1 MIKNIIK
8 KFSKSKIEVLL
19 TLSFA
24 ICLSSINTV
33 QDDFV
38 KFFYFEKKNFFN
50 YLNFFRFIA
59 PTFIIVLLSFFFTFN
74 KNINKLLLYFFFYAI
89 WQILIFTIQSPS
101 PLNYIVNYQLI
112 LNSISILL
120 IFLLADQ
127 YNVELEK
134 KILFILI
141 VYISLISIFFY
152 SKLIFEFIDNKN
164 LLYLYGTDTL
174 FPESKNFEQ
183 ANPRVTGLA
192 RMFLLIF
199 FFLFFYHLNISNKF
213 VKIIFFLISFFL
225 IMGIY
230 ATQTRGGAVGILI
243 FVIFYLFFFKEKL
256 IKKILYILCLIL
268 IPMVTFEGIIY
279 LKKDFH
285 TTSNKSSYTTSNK
298 SSYTTS
304 NKSSYTTS
312 NKSSYTTSNK
322 SSLSDT
328 TLNTNNVI
336 DSRIAKNIS
345 SSGRIDIWKASFKI
359 VKEKKII
366 LGKGPQADRLL
377 LSEHQGKSILNNNV
391 PIFDNNSSN
400 ALIYSFLSGGL
411 ISFVTLLIV
420 YFLILRQIFFYLFIK
435 KAISKKYFLINFSLI
450 TLIFLTVRTVFEN
463 GYAVFGVDYLFCITC
478 YFILIK
484 SYKIK
489 NNYYLFLRKFKI
501 FFFSFKKYFSLT

>member
-8 KFSKSKIEVLL
+8 KFSKSKIEILL

-127 YNVELEK
+127 YNIELEK

-183 ANPRVTGLA
+183 VNPRVTGLA

-285 TTSNKSSYTTSNK
+285 
-298 SSYTTS
+298 
-304 NKSSYTTS
+304 
-312 NKSSYTTSNK
+312 TTSNK

>member
-8 KFSKSKIEVLL
+8 KFSKSKIEILL
-19 TLSFA
+19 TMSFA

-285 TTSNKSSYTTSNK
+285 TTSNKSS
-298 SSYTTS
+298 
-304 NKSSYTTS
+304 
-312 NKSSYTTSNK
+312 
-322 SSLSDT
+322 LSDT

-359 VKEKKII
+359 IKEKKII

-478 YFILIK
+478 YFIIIK

>member
-8 KFSKSKIEVLL
+8 KFSKSKIEILL
-19 TLSFA
+19 TLSLA

-38 KFFYFEKKNFFN
+38 KFFYLEKKNFFN

-59 PTFIIVLLSFFFTFN
+59 PTFIIILLSFFFTFK
-74 KNINKLLLYFFFYAI
+74 KNINKLLLYFFLYGI
-89 WQILIFTIQSPS
+89 WQILIFTIQNPGS
-101 PLNYIVNYQLI
+101 LNYIVNYQLI

-127 YNVELEK
+127 YDVELEK

-141 VYISLISIFFY
+141 VYISLISFFFY

-199 FFLFFYHLNISNKF
+199 YFLFFYHLNISNKF

-225 IMGIY
+225 IMGVY
-230 ATQTRGGAVGILI
+230 ATQTRGGIIGILI
-243 FVIFYLFFFKEKL
+243 FIIFYLFFFREKL
-256 IKKILYILCLIL
+256 IKKLLYILCLIL

-279 LKKDFH
+279 VKKNFH
-285 TTSNKSSYTTSNK
+285 TTA
-298 SSYTTS
+298 
-304 NKSSYTTS
+304 
-312 NKSSYTTSNK
+312 NK
-322 SSLSDT
+322 SSLNDAA
-328 TLNTNNVI
+328 LNTNNVF

-345 SSGRIDIWKASFKI
+345 SSGRIDIWKISFKI
-359 VKEKKII
+359 IKEKKII

-400 ALIYSFLSGGL
+400 ALIYSYLCGGL
-411 ISFVTLLIV
+411 ISFTILLIV
-420 YFLILRQIFFYLFIK
+420 YFLILKQIFFYLFIK
-435 KAISKKYFLINFSLI
+435 KTISKKYFIINFALI
-450 TLIFLTVRTVFEN
+450 TIIFLTVRTVFEN

-484 SYKIK
+484 SYKNK
-489 NNYYLFLRKFKI
+489 NYYYLFLRKFKI
-501 FFFSFKKYFSLT
+501 FFFSSKKYFSLT

>member
-8 KFSKSKIEVLL
+8 KFSKSKIEILL
-19 TLSFA
+19 TMSFA

-285 TTSNKSSYTTSNK
+285 TTSNKSS
-298 SSYTTS
+298 
-304 NKSSYTTS
+304 
-312 NKSSYTTSNK
+312 
-322 SSLSDT
+322 LSDT

-359 VKEKKII
+359 IKEKKII

>member
-1 MIKNIIK
+1 MIKNMIK
-8 KFSKSKIEVLL
+8 KFSKSKIEILL

-38 KFFYFEKKNFFN
+38 KFFYLEKKNFFN

-164 LLYLYGTDTL
+164 LFYLYRTDTL

-199 FFLFFYHLNISNKF
+199 FFLFFYHFNISNKF

-279 LKKDFH
+279 LKKDFL
-285 TTSNKSSYTTSNK
+285 
-298 SSYTTS
+298 
-304 NKSSYTTS
+304 
-312 NKSSYTTSNK
+312 TTSNK

-359 VKEKKII
+359 IKEKKII

>member
-8 KFSKSKIEVLL
+8 KFSKSKIEILL

-38 KFFYFEKKNFFN
+38 KFFYLEKKNFFN

-74 KNINKLLLYFFFYAI
+74 KNINRLLLSFFFYGI

-164 LLYLYGTDTL
+164 LLYMYGTNTL
-174 FPESKNFEQ
+174 LPESKNFEQ

-199 FFLFFYHLNISNKF
+199 YFLFFYHLTIKKKF
-213 VKIIFFLISFFL
+213 FKIIFFLISFFL
-225 IMGIY
+225 IMGVY
-230 ATQTRGGAVGILI
+230 ATQTRGGIIGILTFI
-243 FVIFYLFFFKEKL
+243 IFYLFFFREKL

-268 IPMVTFEGIIY
+268 IPIVTFEGIIY
-279 LKKDFH
+279 LKK
-285 TTSNKSSYTTSNK
+285 
-298 SSYTTS
+298 
-304 NKSSYTTS
+304 
-312 NKSSYTTSNK
+312 
-322 SSLSDT
+322 SSLNNT

-336 DSRIAKNIS
+336 DNRIAKNIS
-345 SSGRIDIWKASFKI
+345 SSGRIDIWKTSFKI
-359 VKEKKII
+359 IKEKKII

-420 YFLILRQIFFYLFIK
+420 YFLILKQIFFYLFIK
-435 KAISKKYFLINFSLI
+435 KEISKKYSIINFSLI

-501 FFFSFKKYFSLT
+501 FFFSFKKYFSLK

>member
-8 KFSKSKIEVLL
+8 KFSKSKIEILL
-19 TLSFA
+19 TMSFA

-285 TTSNKSSYTTSNK
+285 TTSNKSSLSDTTLN
-298 SSYTTS
+298 T
-304 NKSSYTTS
+304 N
-312 NKSSYTTSNK
+312 TTSNK

-359 VKEKKII
+359 IKEKKII

-489 NNYYLFLRKFKI
+489 NNYYLFLMKFKI

>member
-8 KFSKSKIEVLL
+8 KFSKSKIEILL

-24 ICLSSINTV
+24 MCLSSINTV

-38 KFFYFEKKNFFN
+38 KFFYLEKKNFFN

-199 FFLFFYHLNISNKF
+199 YFLFFYHLNISNKF

-285 TTSNKSSYTTSNK
+285 TTSNKSSLSDTTFSL
-298 SSYTTS
+298 SDTTF
-304 NKSSYTTS
+304 
-312 NKSSYTTSNK
+312 
-322 SSLSDT
+322 SLSDT

-359 VKEKKII
+359 IKEKKII

-411 ISFVTLLIV
+411 ISFATILIV

-435 KAISKKYFLINFSLI
+435 KAISNKYFLINFSLI

>member
-8 KFSKSKIEVLL
+8 KFNKSKIEILL
-19 TLSFA
+19 ILSFA

-33 QDDFV
+33 QNDFV
-38 KFFYFEKKNFFN
+38 KFFYLEKKNFFN

-59 PTFIIVLLSFFFTFN
+59 PTFVIVLLCFFFTFK
-74 KNINKLLLYFFFYAI
+74 KNINKIIVYFFFYGI
-89 WQILIFTIQSPS
+89 WQIFIFTIQSPS
-101 PLNYIVNYQLI
+101 PLNYVVNYQLI
-112 LNSISILL
+112 LNSTSILL
-120 IFLLADQ
+120 IFSLADQ
-127 YNVELEK
+127 YKVELEK

-141 VYISLISIFFY
+141 VYISLISLFFY
-152 SKLIFEFIDNKN
+152 SKLIFEFINNKN

-174 FPESKNFEQ
+174 LPESKNFEQ
-183 ANPRVTGLA
+183 ATPRVTGLA

-199 FFLFFYHLNISNKF
+199 YFLFFYHLNVKNKLF
-213 VKIIFFLISFFL
+213 KIIFFLISFFL
-225 IMGIY
+225 IMGVY
-230 ATQTRGGAVGILI
+230 ATQTRGGIIGILI
-243 FVIFYLFFFKEKL
+243 FIIFYLFFFREKL

-279 LKKDFH
+279 LKK
-285 TTSNKSSYTTSNK
+285 
-298 SSYTTS
+298 
-304 NKSSYTTS
+304 
-312 NKSSYTTSNK
+312 

-328 TLNTNNVI
+328 TLNTKNVI

-345 SSGRIDIWKASFKI
+345 SSGRIDIWKTSFKI
-359 VKEKKII
+359 IKEKKII

-435 KAISKKYFLINFSLI
+435 KTISKKYFIINFSLI

>member
-1 MIKNIIK
+1 M
-8 KFSKSKIEVLL
+8 
-19 TLSFA
+19 
-24 ICLSSINTV
+24 
-33 QDDFV
+33 
-38 KFFYFEKKNFFN
+38 
-50 YLNFFRFIA
+50 
-59 PTFIIVLLSFFFTFN
+59 
-74 KNINKLLLYFFFYAI
+74 
-89 WQILIFTIQSPS
+89 
-101 PLNYIVNYQLI
+101 
-112 LNSISILL
+112 
-120 IFLLADQ
+120 
-127 YNVELEK
+127 
-134 KILFILI
+134 I
-141 VYISLISIFFY
+141 VYISLISLFFY
-152 SKLIFEFIDNKN
+152 SKLIFEFINNKN

-174 FPESKNFEQ
+174 LPESKNFEQ

-199 FFLFFYHLNISNKF
+199 YFLFFYHLNAKNKLF
-213 VKIIFFLISFFL
+213 KIIFFLISFFL
-225 IMGIY
+225 IIGVY
-230 ATQTRGGAVGILI
+230 ATQTRGGIIGILI
-243 FVIFYLFFFKEKL
+243 FIIFYLFFFREKL

-285 TTSNKSSYTTSNK
+285 TTSNKSSLSDNNK
-298 SSYTTS
+298 SSLS
-304 NKSSYTTS
+304 DN
-312 NKSSYTTSNK
+312 NK

-336 DSRIAKNIS
+336 DSRLAKNIS
-345 SSGRIDIWKASFKI
+345 SSGRIDIWKVSFKI
-359 VKEKKII
+359 IKEKKII

-411 ISFVTLLIV
+411 ISFATLLIV
-420 YFLILRQIFFYLFIK
+420 YFLILKQIFFYLFIK
-435 KAISKKYFLINFSLI
+435 KEISKKYFLVNFSLI

-501 FFFSFKKYFSLT
+501 FFFSFKKYFSLK